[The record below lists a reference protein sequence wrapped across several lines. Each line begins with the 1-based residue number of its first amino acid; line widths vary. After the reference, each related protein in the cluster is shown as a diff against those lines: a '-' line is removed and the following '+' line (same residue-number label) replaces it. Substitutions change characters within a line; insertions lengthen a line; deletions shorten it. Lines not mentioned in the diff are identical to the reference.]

1 MTETAFAKSNTDLN
15 NCLAL
20 MHTLMEYRPQGIYR
34 RLHTIGA
41 NYSMLHID
49 ALALLY
55 HFAKVCSG
63 HVLEIGSYVGG
74 ATIAVA
80 LGVQD
85 SMNPKTIISIEQGG
99 KLDHPTLASGNILK
113 DLRKNLAKHGVL
125 QMVTLIGG
133 RSVDPITVARVQQ
146 AASPQQIG
154 LLIIDAAGAVRTD
167 FACYE
172 DRLTQGCLVVID
184 DYYAPG
190 SLEKAAGI
198 RADVD
203 SLVADGLLIPL
214 GFYGYGTWFGRWDR
228 STRT

>member
-1 MTETAFAKSNTDLN
+1 
-15 NCLAL
+15 
-20 MHTLMEYRPQGIYR
+20 
-34 RLHTIGA
+34 
-41 NYSMLHID
+41 
-49 ALALLY
+49 
-55 HFAKVCSG
+55 
-63 HVLEIGSYVGG
+63 
-74 ATIAVA
+74 
-80 LGVQD
+80 
-85 SMNPKTIISIEQGG
+85 MNPKTIISIEQGG

-125 QMVTLIGG
+125 QIVTLIGG

-146 AASPQQIG
+146 AAGPQQIG
-154 LLIIDAAGAVRTD
+154 LLIIDAAGAVKTD

-172 DRLTQGCLVVID
+172 DRLTQECLVVID

-214 GFYGYGTWFGRWDR
+214 GFYGYGTWFGHWDR